1 MSVATPTLR
10 PPADAAARSA
20 AVPAGPF
27 DRAAACAALLPQDD
41 LYGPAGAPVY
51 EAVAADD
58 HAEAALVARLA
69 RRVRGPVVDLAC
81 GGGRLTLALA
91 ARGAEV
97 LAVDDAP
104 AMLEQLRARLDDVPA
119 GLAARVRPLRA
130 DATVAPLPDG
140 CELVVLGATSI
151 ALFDRPGRARL
162 LARVADALHPEG
174 RVLVSVRAARPE
186 RSEDR
191 VELVAVP
198 ERGLLATFAERV
210 DLDRDRR
217 EVLVLPALVDGAPA
231 TPVALRSTVGV
242 LDAATLEGEA
252 SLAGLRVLDR
262 HPLGAAGAAGDAV
275 LLELGRA
282 VA

>member
-1 MSVATPTLR
+1 MSTATAVPEAPAAPAGAFARATAC
-10 PPADAAARSA
+10 ADA
-20 AVPAGPF
+20 
-27 DRAAACAALLPQDD
+27 LPQDD

-91 ARGAEV
+91 ARGADV

-104 AMLEQLRARLDDVPA
+104 AMLDLLRTRLDDVPA

-130 DATVAPLPDG
+130 DATTAPLPAD

-151 ALFDRPGRARL
+151 ALFAEGERVRL
-162 LARVADALHPEG
+162 LRHVAAALHPDGRFLVSARVA
-174 RVLVSVRAARPE
+174 RPP

-210 DLDRDRR
+210 DVDRDRR
-217 EVLVLPALVDGAPA
+217 EVLVLPVLVDGAPVA
-231 TPVALRSTVGV
+231 PVALRSTVGV
-242 LDAATLEGEA
+242 LDAPTLEAEA
-252 SLAGLRVLDR
+252 ADAGLRVLDR
-262 HPLGAAGAAGDAV
+262 HPLGAAGAAGDAL
-275 LLELGRA
+275 LLELGRTDA
-282 VA
+282 